1 MAVNIVKAVDSGGTQ
16 YFPITHINA
25 VRDSSG
31 TTLNVLLEE
40 LGGGEVPSARTITT
54 ASGLTGGG
62 DLSADRI
69 IGLVA
74 TGTAGTYKTVVV
86 DEYGR
91 VTSGNSIMPS
101 VLAGVGLS
109 GGGNL
114 SGDVTVNVALPTTYS
129 AATYTTSPI
138 TSDEPIVYCLAKFA
152 SNLTNQ
158 VCPVSNLA
166 EGQQCNVIY
175 YNTGA
180 TGTSYTVSIS
190 TTYKSPTG
198 GATTSPEVKLTVKG
212 NGYGE
217 VNYINLKGTIF
228 VRGV

>member
-40 LGGGEVPSARTITT
+40 LGGGEGPSARAITT

-62 DLSADRI
+62 DLSADRT

-91 VTSGNSIMPS
+91 VTSGNSATM
-101 VLAGVGLS
+101 
-109 GGGNL
+109 
-114 SGDVTVNVALPTTYS
+114 PTTYS

-138 TSDEPIVYCLAKFA
+138 TSDEPIVYCLVKFA

-166 EGQQCNVIY
+166 DGQMCNVIY
-175 YNTGA
+175 YNTGS
-180 TGTSYTVSIS
+180 TGSSYTVSIS
-190 TTYKSPTG
+190 TTYESPTG
-198 GATTSPEVKLTVKG
+198 GASTSPEVKLTVKG

-217 VNYINLKGTIF
+217 VNYINIKGIIF